1 MEKSISNFDRLMN
14 SYKESFPNEIK
25 SKIDIISD
33 FVKNYIVK
41 NGYNIKYLNSC
52 STGFAGVRTKNQII
66 ICSPS
71 NMRNVGDL
79 IYTIF
84 HEIRHDQQIRNIK
97 MTNPLV
103 DFDLNDF
110 ENLYDQ
116 YWEMELDA
124 DQFAKNMI
132 GKLVVKLKIPIDLA
146 KNYFSLSPYIL
157 NYPNMGSMIR
167 SQITMIIQQIKQ
179 MKKMGVEYT
188 DIQDHP
194 IVKSHLHKLESF
206 I

>member
-1 MEKSISNFDRLMN
+1 MEKSVSNFDRLMN
-14 SYKESFPNEIK
+14 SYKESFPDEIK
-25 SKIDIISD
+25 SKVDIISD

-41 NGYNIKYLNSC
+41 NGYNVKYLNSC

-71 NMRNVGDL
+71 NMRNIGDL

-84 HEIRHDQQIRNIK
+84 HEIRHDQQIRSIK
-97 MTNPLV
+97 MTNPLT
-103 DFDLNDF
+103 DFDLDDF
-110 ENLYDQ
+110 ENLYNQ

-132 GKLVVKLKIPIDLA
+132 GKLVVKLKIPIGLA
-146 KNYFSLSPYIL
+146 RNYFSLSDYIV

-167 SQITMIIQQIKQ
+167 SQIAMIIQQIKQ

-194 IVKSHLHKLESF
+194 MVKSHLNKLESF